1 MAEAR
6 SVEMSE
12 NELHEFLE
20 HGGTGIVSFSAGMDE
35 APYSL
40 PVSYGYD
47 VPSEDF
53 YFRFGFESGTSK
65 ESVVEEERPISFVTY
80 GHTDSGWRSVVA
92 TGELEEV
99 TEAEIGT
106 QAAEAIRRI
115 EIPLVDVFEH
125 HPKELT
131 FRFFR
136 LLDAD
141 VSGRKEARTED

>member
-1 MAEAR
+1 MADVR

-12 NELHEFLE
+12 DELHEFLE
-20 HGGTGIVSFSAGMDE
+20 HGGTGIVSFGAGTDE
-35 APYSL
+35 APYQL

-53 YFRFGFESGTSK
+53 YFRFGFETETEKGAFI
-65 ESVVEEERPISFVTY
+65 EEGRSVSFVTY
-80 GHTDSGWRSVVA
+80 DHTDSGWRSVVA

-99 TEAEIGT
+99 TEAEIGSE
-106 QAAEAIRRI
+106 AAEAIQRL

-125 HPKELT
+125 PTDEVT

-136 LLDAD
+136 LLADD
-141 VSGRKEARTED
+141 VSGRKEAPSEG